1 MIRLCALV
9 LAPRSSVV
17 LVPLRCRRT
26 VTAAPCFR
34 HSATSSLFAQGN
46 VSTWTLSPQSKIQP
60 FFTAE
65 EKKKWGR
72 GRGNQLF
79 PHRSMCSNV
88 QLFHKCVVVAAKPIK
103 LLFSPRITVAR
114 GLNEGIF
121 FKRVVTAD
129 AEPLNCR
136 CRRKNFF
143 FLLSVGKRLLAAVC
157 VPLLCHSPTHYPP
170 WSTLGRRTL
179 IPPYACERKEE
190 AAVVAAAAAAACG
203 HARIPREQVYL
214 GCHTRGPRPAYWYD

>member
-17 LVPLRCRRT
+17 LVPVRCRRT

-34 HSATSSLFAQGN
+34 HSATSRLFAQGN

-114 GLNEGIF
+114 GLNEVFLNVWSQLTLNPWTAGVAGRIF
-121 FKRVVTAD
+121 FSFCQWVKGCWLRSV
-129 AEPLNCR
+129 CR
-136 CRRKNFF
+136 CY
-143 FLLSVGKRLLAAVC
+143 V
-157 VPLLCHSPTHYPP
+157 
-170 WSTLGRRTL
+170 
-179 IPPYACERKEE
+179 
-190 AAVVAAAAAAACG
+190 
-203 HARIPREQVYL
+203 IPRL
-214 GCHTRGPRPAYWYD
+214 ITRRDPH